1 MRMRNVLPME
11 CYSQDIKTFLPFWLF
26 TMKNNLLPEEGGV
39 FYGLRENGGG
49 GDEYEGETIEKLGSN
64 AHNCQ

>member
-11 CYSQDIKTFLPFWLF
+11 CYSQDNKTFLPFRLI

-49 GDEYEGETIEKLGSN
+49 GWVWRGNHRKIGIE
-64 AHNCQ
+64 CP

>member
-1 MRMRNVLPME
+1 MRNVLPME

-26 TMKNNLLPEEGGV
+26 TMKNNLLPEEGGGV

-49 GDEYEGETIEKLGSN
+49 GMSMKGKP
-64 AHNCQ
+64 

>member
-11 CYSQDIKTFLPFWLF
+11 CYSQDIKTFLPFRLI
-26 TMKNNLLPEEGGV
+26 TMKNNLLPEGGEI
-39 FYGLRENGGG
+39 YGLRENGG
-49 GDEYEGETIEKLGSN
+49 GDEYEGETIERLGSN

>member
-11 CYSQDIKTFLPFWLF
+11 CYSQDIKTFLPFRLI
-26 TMKNNLLPEEGGV
+26 TMKNNLLP
-39 FYGLRENGGG
+39 
-49 GDEYEGETIEKLGSN
+49 DEYEGETIEKLGSN

>member
-26 TMKNNLLPEEGGV
+26 TMKNNILPEEGGGGYFMV
-39 FYGLRENGGG
+39 WGRTEGGG
-49 GDEYEGETIEKLGSN
+49 MSMKGKP
-64 AHNCQ
+64 

>member
-11 CYSQDIKTFLPFWLF
+11 CYSQDIKTFLPFRLI

-39 FYGLRENGGG
+39 FYGLRENGRGG
-49 GDEYEGETIEKLGSN
+49 MSMKGKP
-64 AHNCQ
+64 

>member
-11 CYSQDIKTFLPFWLF
+11 CYSQDIKTFLPFRLF
-26 TMKNNLLPEEGGV
+26 TMKNNLLPV

-49 GDEYEGETIEKLGSN
+49 GMSMKGKP
-64 AHNCQ
+64 

>member
-11 CYSQDIKTFLPFWLF
+11 CYSQDIKTFLHFRLI
-26 TMKNNLLPEEGGV
+26 TMKNNILPEEGGV

-49 GDEYEGETIEKLGSN
+49 MSMKGKP
-64 AHNCQ
+64 